1 MSLVVAML
9 VALSVFAA
17 VLICIVVYNE
27 LITLRRRCD
36 QACSDI
42 DVQLK
47 HRIDL
52 VPNLV
57 EAVKGYAAHE
67 KGTLEAV
74 TKACNAV
81 AAAPTSGTSAQAQAL
96 LGASLDRL
104 ISVADANPELKA
116 SERFVE
122 LSDLETKIAASRL
135 YLHDAVAEY
144 NTAIEQF
151 PGNLFA
157 ALFGF
162 TTLSFYDAGVVGT
175 DRRMTVASSSA
186 VKC

>member
-17 VLICIVVYNE
+17 VLICIVVYND
-27 LITLRRRCD
+27 LVTLRCRCD
-36 QACSDI
+36 QVCSDI

-47 HRIDL
+47 YRFDL

-57 EAVKGYAAHE
+57 EAVKDYAAHE
-67 KGTLEAV
+67 KGTHEAV
-74 TKACNAV
+74 TKACNVV
-81 AAAPTSGTSAQAQAL
+81 AAAPTSEASAQAQAL
-96 LGASLDRL
+96 LDASLDRL
-104 ISVADANPELKA
+104 IALAEANPELKT

-122 LSDLETKIAASRL
+122 LSDLETEIAAARL
-135 YLHDAVAEY
+135 YFHSAVAEY

-162 TTLSFYDAGVVGT
+162 TT
-175 DRRMTVASSSA
+175 RRSTTPVTSASIA
-186 VKC
+186 E